1 MMRPTQGPVFVCR
14 EPVDFRLAINGLSL
28 LVEQHLAM
36 NPFASAL
43 YVFSN
48 RHKNRIKILYWEKN
62 GFCLWQK
69 RLEQDRF
76 HWPAPGENK
85 TVTLSAEEL
94 NWLLDGFDLWRN
106 KPHHTLHFASVS

>member
-1 MMRPTQGPVFVCR
+1 MMRPTQGPVFLCR

-28 LVEQHLAM
+28 LVEQHLAL

-48 RHKNRIKILYWEKN
+48 RHKNRIKILYWERN

-69 RLEQDRF
+69 RLEKDRF
-76 HWPAPGENK
+76 HWPAVGHDK
-85 TVTLSAEEL
+85 TMTLSAQEL
-94 NWLLDGFDLWRN
+94 NALLDGFDLFKN
-106 KPHHTLHFASVS
+106 KPHQTLHFTSVS

>member
-1 MMRPTQGPVFVCR
+1 MMRPTRGPVFLCR

-28 LVEQHLAM
+28 LVERHLAM
-36 NPFASAL
+36 NPFEPAL

-69 RLEQDRF
+69 RLEKDRF
-76 HWPAPGENK
+76 RWPAPGNDQ
-85 TVTLSAEEL
+85 TIALSVEEL
-94 NWLLDGFDLWRN
+94 NWLLDGFDIWRQP
-106 KPHHTLHFASVS
+106 PHKRLYYASVS